1 MATSGNPAYSPV
13 ALLDENQWQQLNTA
27 ASGLDA
33 SQLLWASGY
42 LAGLAQAGQVSAA
55 PQPQGAAVADK
66 SVTILYGSQT
76 GNAKG
81 VAEQYHNKL
90 KADGLSAKLLNM
102 ADYKPKNIK
111 NESHVV
117 IVVSTHGEGDA
128 PDDAVQLHEFLGG
141 KKAPKLD
148 GLKYTVLGLGDSS
161 YEFFCQTAKDFDERL
176 AKLGATALLPRVD
189 CDVDFESDVDV
200 WSNQV
205 KAKLQE
211 DFKSAAVV
219 PMPGLQ
225 LAAGNN
231 TQDAAQQ
238 YSKKNPFPAE
248 LVESLKITGRDSV
261 KDIRHIEISLEDSGI
276 QYEPGDALGVWF
288 LNDAALV
295 ADILNTLN
303 IDADTEVSI
312 KDETLTVQ
320 SALQEKLEL
329 TQSYPGFVQKYAEF
343 SGDQKV
349 AELLA
354 DKAQLREYLADRQIV
369 DIVKEF
375 PSAITAQQL
384 VDALRP
390 LMPRLYSIASSQ
402 AEVEDEVHL
411 TVALV
416 EYDKFGFTHQ
426 GGASGYLGTRLEE
439 GQQVKVYV
447 EKNANFRLPTDP
459 NTPVIMVG
467 PGTGIAPFRAFM
479 QEREAQEAEGK
490 NWLFFGNPHFTQD
503 FLYQVEWQRFLSEGT
518 LDKISLAFSRDQA
531 EKVYVQHRLLEN
543 GKEVWQWLEEGAHFY
558 VCGDATHMAKDV
570 NDALLSIIAEH
581 GGKSAED
588 AEQYLNDLRRAK
600 RYQKDVY

>member
-219 PMPGLQ
+219 PMPGL
-225 LAAGNN
+225 
-231 TQDAAQQ
+231 
-238 YSKKNPFPAE
+238 
-248 LVESLKITGRDSV
+248 
-261 KDIRHIEISLEDSGI
+261 
-276 QYEPGDALGVWF
+276 
-288 LNDAALV
+288 
-295 ADILNTLN
+295 
-303 IDADTEVSI
+303 
-312 KDETLTVQ
+312 
-320 SALQEKLEL
+320 
-329 TQSYPGFVQKYAEF
+329 
-343 SGDQKV
+343 
-349 AELLA
+349 
-354 DKAQLREYLADRQIV
+354 
-369 DIVKEF
+369 
-375 PSAITAQQL
+375 
-384 VDALRP
+384 
-390 LMPRLYSIASSQ
+390 
-402 AEVEDEVHL
+402 
-411 TVALV
+411 
-416 EYDKFGFTHQ
+416 
-426 GGASGYLGTRLEE
+426 
-439 GQQVKVYV
+439 
-447 EKNANFRLPTDP
+447 
-459 NTPVIMVG
+459 
-467 PGTGIAPFRAFM
+467 
-479 QEREAQEAEGK
+479 
-490 NWLFFGNPHFTQD
+490 
-503 FLYQVEWQRFLSEGT
+503 
-518 LDKISLAFSRDQA
+518 
-531 EKVYVQHRLLEN
+531 
-543 GKEVWQWLEEGAHFY
+543 
-558 VCGDATHMAKDV
+558 
-570 NDALLSIIAEH
+570 
-581 GGKSAED
+581 
-588 AEQYLNDLRRAK
+588 
-600 RYQKDVY
+600 

>member
-1 MATSGNPAYSPV
+1 MATSGNSAYSPV
-13 ALLDENQWQQLNTA
+13 ALLNENEWQQLNAA

-42 LAGLAQAGQVSAA
+42 LAGLAQAGQINAA
-55 PQPQGAAVADK
+55 PQPQSSAVADK

-76 GNAKG
+76 GNAKSI
-81 VAEQYHNKL
+81 AEQYYNKL

-128 PDDAVQLHEFLGG
+128 PDDAVQLHEFLGS

-176 AKLGATALLPRVD
+176 EKLGATALVARVD
-189 CDVDFESDVDV
+189 CDVDFETDADV

-205 KAKLQE
+205 TTKLQE

-231 TQDAAQQ
+231 TQQAAQE
-238 YSKKNPFPAE
+238 YTKKNPFPAE
-248 LVESLKITGRDSV
+248 LVESIKITGRDSV

-295 ADILNTLN
+295 ADILNTLG

-320 SALQEKLEL
+320 LALQEKLEL

-343 SGDQKV
+343 SGDSKV
-349 AELLA
+349 AELLT
-354 DKAQLREYLADRQIV
+354 DKAQLREYLADRQII

-375 PSAITAQQL
+375 PASITAQQL

-416 EYDKFGFTHQ
+416 EYEKFGFTHQ

-447 EKNANFRLPTDP
+447 EKNANFRLPVDP

-518 LDKISLAFSRDQA
+518 LDKITLAFSRDQA

-581 GGKSAED
+581 GGKSAVD